1 MNRQSWL
8 YVFLIVVLG
17 ADAAQAQTSSDDAVY
32 QEGLTLL
39 QQFDES
45 TSSLR
50 GSFVQTVRRPDA
62 QPEKSNGTFKV
73 ERPGKFV
80 WTYETPDEQVI
91 VADGTNLWNYDVL
104 LDQVE
109 VRAQDEALANSP
121 ATILS
126 GGGDPL
132 SAFEYQGSF
141 ASGDILWVQLA
152 AKADDSDFGALRLGF
167 EGAVLVGMLLGDS
180 LDQVTEIV
188 FSDVESNITF
198 GPGAFEFTPPPG
210 VDVYGTPAGALDPTG
225 DASESGE
232 SEQPAAPVIEGL
244 G

>member
-1 MNRQSWL
+1 MNRQFWWC
-8 YVFLIVVLG
+8 VVLTI
-17 ADAAQAQTSSDDAVY
+17 AVCANNAQAQTPTDDAVY

-39 QQFDES
+39 QQFDNN

-50 GSFVQTVRRPDA
+50 GSFVQTVRRADA
-62 QPEKSNGTFKV
+62 QTETSNGTFMV

-80 WTYETPDEQVI
+80 WTYETPDEQII

-141 ASGDILWVQLA
+141 ASGDTLWVQLA
-152 AKADDSDFGALRLGF
+152 AKAEDSDFGALRLGF
-167 EGAVLVGMLLGDS
+167 VDSVLVGMLLGDS

-188 FSDVESNITF
+188 FSDVESNIAF
-198 GPGAFEFTPPPG
+198 EPDAFEFTPPAG
-210 VDVYGTPAGALDPTG
+210 VDVYGTPAGSTDATG
-225 DASESGE
+225 DARE
-232 SEQPAAPVIEGL
+232 SEQEPIPVIEGF